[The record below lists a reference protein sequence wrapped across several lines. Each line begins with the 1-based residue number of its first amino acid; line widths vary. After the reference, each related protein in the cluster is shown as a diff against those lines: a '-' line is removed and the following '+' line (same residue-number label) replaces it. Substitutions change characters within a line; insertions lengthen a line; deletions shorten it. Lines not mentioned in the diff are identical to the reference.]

1 MQKKWKIVFG
11 GLLAIIVLAII
22 LLNAAQGL
30 EAELLEVQPRDIAK
44 TFKEEG
50 KVISEVDRPIHA
62 LYGGEI
68 RELYVEEGQEV
79 KKGDLLAVTSSE
91 ELALQLRQL
100 EAQLQSL
107 LGEEEKTLLE
117 PQQSTIKSQE
127 LLLQQARQDL
137 ETAEINLARMKE
149 LYETGGASKKEYE
162 EARHAA
168 EAAAI
173 NLELQAEALSL
184 LEKTYSPT
192 GGTREY
198 YAGRKEALQAQID
211 LLQYQ
216 LERCALTAPVDGTV
230 ANLAV
235 KEGELPNPGVPIMSI
250 FQKGNSTIEV
260 FVRAEDVQSI
270 ETGMQVDLLP
280 DRKVQE
286 HILQGTVQR
295 IAPTAVETISAL
307 GLAEQRVKI
316 IVEPAAAESPALF
329 PGYKLDVE
337 FTIDKKENKLVVP
350 KTVLFPYEEGEAL
363 WVVREGKAAVQP
375 VETEFE
381 NDREVVIEQGLK
393 RGDLIILNPQL
404 EGIKEG
410 KKIRA
415 KYP

>member
-68 RELYVEEGQEV
+68 RQLHVEEGQEV
-79 KKGDLLAVTSSE
+79 KKGDLLAVISSE

-107 LGEEEKTLLE
+107 RGEEEKTLLE

-149 LYETGGASKKEYE
+149 LYETGSASKKEYE
-162 EARHAA
+162 EAHHAA

-184 LEKTYSPT
+184 LEKTYSPA

-235 KEGELPNPGVPIMSI
+235 REGEMSNPGVPIMSI

-260 FVRAEDVQSI
+260 FVHAEDVQSI
-270 ETGMQVDLLP
+270 ETGMQVVLLP
-280 DRKVQE
+280 DRNVQE
-286 HILQGTVQR
+286 HIFQGTVQR

-375 VETEFE
+375 VETGFE
-381 NDREVVIEQGLK
+381 NDREVVIEQGLE
-393 RGDLIILNPQL
+393 RGDLVILNPQL
-404 EGIKEG
+404 EGLKAG
-410 KKIRA
+410 KKIMA
-415 KYP
+415 K

>member
-68 RELYVEEGQEV
+68 RELHVEEGQEV
-79 KKGDLLAVTSSE
+79 KKGDLLAVISSE

-100 EAQLQSL
+100 EAQLKSL
-107 LGEEEKTLLE
+107 RGEEEKTLLE
-117 PQQSTIKSQE
+117 PQQSTIKGQE

-137 ETAEINLARMKE
+137 EKAETNLARIKE
-149 LYETGGASKKEYE
+149 IYETGGASQKEYE
-162 EARHAA
+162 EAFHAA

-184 LEKTYSPT
+184 LEKTYSPA
-192 GGTREY
+192 GGAREY
-198 YAGRKEALQAQID
+198 YTGRKEALQAQID

-216 LERCALTAPVDGTV
+216 LERCTLTAPVDGTV

-235 KEGELPNPGVPIMSI
+235 KESELPNPGVPIMNI
-250 FQKGNSTIEV
+250 FQKDNSTIEV
-260 FVRAEDVQSI
+260 YVRAEDVQSI

-280 DRKVQE
+280 DRKAQE
-286 HILQGTVQR
+286 HIFQGTLQR

-307 GLAEQRVKI
+307 GLAEQRVKVM
-316 IVEPAAAESPALF
+316 VEPAAAESPALF

-337 FTIDKKENKLVVP
+337 FTIDKKKNKLVVP
-350 KTVLFPYEEGEAL
+350 KTALFPYEEGEAL
-363 WVVREGKAAVQP
+363 WVVREEKATVQP
-375 VETEFE
+375 VETGFE
-381 NDREVVIEQGLK
+381 NDREVVIEQGLEK
-393 RGDLIILNPQL
+393 GDLIILNPQL
-404 EGIKEG
+404 EGIKAG
-410 KKIRA
+410 KKIVA
-415 KYP
+415 K